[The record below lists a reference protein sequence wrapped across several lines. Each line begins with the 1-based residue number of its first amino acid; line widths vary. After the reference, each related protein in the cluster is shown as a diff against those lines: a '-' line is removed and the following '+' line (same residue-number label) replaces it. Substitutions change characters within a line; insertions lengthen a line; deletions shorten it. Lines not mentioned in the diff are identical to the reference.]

1 MQQHQQKDPTRTGQ
15 SPADHE
21 TRREILKAAEELFI
35 ARGYKGVSMK
45 DIAEEVY
52 IAPDTHIT
60 PAALYYHF
68 PGGKEEL
75 FVHMLRQSIEEETQ
89 RALQALASATD
100 VRERLTLL
108 TQALLSFPI
117 DRFSMLMRDAH
128 EHLHHKVKEE
138 AVLHDAARRLTQGM
152 AAFLQEASD
161 AGEITRQVPPFV
173 LALLHQGMCI
183 ALLNGLRFLPEGMQG
198 MDTAALAQ
206 MVVSALLDGIATA
219 APSQT

>member
-1 MQQHQQKDPTRTGQ
+1 MQQGKDKAEAGP
-15 SPADHE
+15 SPADHQ
-21 TRREILKAAEELFI
+21 TRREILKAAEDLFI

-45 DIAEEVY
+45 DIAQAV
-52 IAPDTHIT
+52 HIT

-108 TQALLSFPI
+108 TQTMLSFPI
-117 DRFSMLMRDAH
+117 DRFSLLMRDAH
-128 EHLHHKVKEE
+128 AHLHQKVKEE
-138 AVLHDAARRLTQGM
+138 AVLYDAARELTKGV

-161 AGEITRQVPPFV
+161 TGEITRQIPPLV
-173 LALLHQGMCI
+173 LAILHQGMCI

-198 MDTAALAQ
+198 MNTAQITQ
-206 MVVSALLDGIATA
+206 MVVSALLDGIATTT
-219 APSQT
+219 PSQA